1 MEVKDIKKKKTTYM
15 IISIAVMIISIAG
28 ATFAYFTS
36 SQTNNSAIGGNMANI
51 TFDLN
56 VVKKTNVDET
66 KGGLIPMTNA
76 MIEKAVSNSNNKGI
90 CVDNNGNPVCQIY
103 KITVTNNSSASM
115 FVDGYVTLS
124 GGSGE
129 PADYTDSPTTM
140 RWAQLFC
147 TESNNSLSSCT
158 TAGSSTARQTDTISW
173 NALGTGTGH
182 DTIEIKDSYNDV
194 KTIGTISDNSYDI
207 INTNYIRVS
216 KHTGTN
222 YNRDDDVTSA
232 LVFSQYLPAN
242 DNTNND
248 TGDSNTTYVDSQ
260 VYYIVVWLSEN
271 GHNQTAGSGGTNVP
285 NSTDNFFNGSTT
297 FISSEGSK
305 VTATFAGYNK
315 TGDNNSQTNTKFTGT
330 IYRNSTE
337 SLGIGSSIVPES
349 ATKYVITNGTQDAP
363 VGPYETQSE
372 CQTAFEGF
380 GSPTGYSCQQKTG
393 TFGGVTEY
401 STNVS
406 SMNKIYYL
414 KHTIV
419 NDIVTESY
427 VEFVVTPE
435 MAQANPG
442 MTAGTYTLRGAG
454 ATSNGSGEY
463 NIDSPYYASNVN
475 VLKQAFGD
483 KTRSQ
488 GGYCTDFTSSSG
500 VGCNVSGLGA
510 GADSNGNLSAGGGWS
525 DCYVYP
531 DGDSK
536 CGG

>member
-1 MEVKDIKKKKTTYM
+1 MDVKDIKKKKLTYM
-15 IISIAVMIISIAG
+15 IIGISVMVIAITG

-76 MIEKAVSNSNNKGI
+76 MVEKAISNDNTNGI
-90 CVDNNGNPVCQIY
+90 CVDNNNNPVCQIY

-115 FVDGYVTLS
+115 FVDGYVTLT

-129 PADYTDSPTTM
+129 PADYTASPTTM
-140 RWAQLFC
+140 RWAQAFC

-158 TAGSSTARQTDTISW
+158 TAGSSTARQTSTISW

-182 DTIEIKDSYNDV
+182 DTNEIKDSYNNV
-194 KTIGTISDNSYDI
+194 IGTGTISDNTYDI

-216 KHTGTN
+216 NHTGNN

-271 GHNQTAGSGGTNVP
+271 GHNQTAGSGGAKVP
-285 NSTDNFFNGSTT
+285 NNRDNFFNGSAT

-305 VTATFAGYNK
+305 VTATFSGYNK
-315 TGDNNSQTNTKFTGT
+315 TGDNNSQSTPKFTGT

-337 SLGIGSSIVPES
+337 SLSIGGTIAQETKNGYCDIETSS
-349 ATKYVITNGTQDAP
+349 GTQYDCFDTEQQCLSFLQENGYTDTDTCQSRTYTA
-363 VGPYETQSE
+363 GISSYET
-372 CQTAFEGF
+372 
-380 GSPTGYSCQQKTG
+380 
-393 TFGGVTEY
+393 
-401 STNVS
+401 NS
-406 SMNKIYYL
+406 SNLNSIYYL
-414 KHTIV
+414 KHTIE
-419 NDIVTESY
+419 NNIVTESY
-427 VEFVVTPE
+427 VEFVVTPA

-442 MTAGTYTLRGAG
+442 MTVGTYTLKGAG
-454 ATSNGSGEY
+454 ATSNGSGY
-463 NIDSPYYASNVN
+463 NNDSPYYASNVN
-475 VLKQAFGD
+475 VLKQAFGEN
-483 KTRSQ
+483 S
-488 GGYCTDFTSSSG
+488 GYCSSFTSSSRVRCG
-500 VGCNVSGLGA
+500 VSGLDAIASAYGYVAA
-510 GADSNGNLSAGGGWS
+510 GDVSVGCSVDADGYSH
-525 DCYVYP
+525 CY
-531 DGDSK
+531 S
-536 CGG
+536 